1 MHPTVSCCNCVA
13 TDAFFIQA
21 VSQSLLAAVNTLF
34 VYFLHCFR
42 DQETL
47 QIYIP
52 CSVTQGVHIYQKKK
66 KKSLQKIRDCLV
78 TFMQIKGAEFYINY
92 TSIQG

>member
-1 MHPTVSCCNCVA
+1 MHPTVSSCNCVA
-13 TDAFFIQA
+13 TDTFFIQA
-21 VSQSLLAAVNTLF
+21 VSRSLLAAVNTLF

-66 KKSLQKIRDCLV
+66 KKKSTKNKRLSCNFHADKR
-78 TFMQIKGAEFYINY
+78 
-92 TSIQG
+92 S